1 MWTDE
6 RGSEVLD
13 RPECRRLLAV
23 GAKEHLHG
31 HLAVADGSVP
41 FVLPLDYSMNESDI
55 IIQIGEGL
63 FSGVVDRLVA
73 FQVDGRLGHQG
84 LQGVEDVCDWSVL
97 AQGLAIEVSSES
109 VGDGGPRPRVAEPGH
124 RMVRIRTDVLTGR
137 RLHPPEATARTAAS
151 IHRPKKKSHRGI
163 SPTG

>member
-13 RPECRRLLAV
+13 PPECRRLLAV

-41 FVLPLDYSMNESDI
+41 FVLPLDYSVHDSDVI
-55 IIQIGEGL
+55 VQVGEGL
-63 FSGVVDRLVA
+63 FSGVVERLVA

-84 LQGVEDVCDWSVL
+84 LQGVEDVCEWSVL
-97 AQGLAIEVSSES
+97 VQGLATEVDPGSIGTHE
-109 VGDGGPRPRVAEPGH
+109 PHPRVADPGH
-124 RMVRIRTDVLTGR
+124 RLVRIRSDVLTGR
-137 RLHPPEATARTAAS
+137 RLHPAGHWT
-151 IHRPKKKSHRGI
+151 
-163 SPTG
+163 